1 MAADWNELRVRYIC
15 GNQSLKALAE
25 EAKVSYSQMCKK
37 ASAEKWTRQRKE
49 FGRKAQEKALARAG
63 ARAQANIERAIF
75 TAEGLLKEA
84 QEGVKDEDQFRRYLV
99 TRANGNDSET
109 VEEVFRKL
117 DTKAMKEL
125 GDVAQAMITL
135 LRELYQAPLEK
146 DELRKDAEIR
156 RLEAEAERIRK
167 ETEKLRLQNEELKL
181 KNEILKKQLDTMGRD
196 AAAQHQEYVI
206 EILKGDEDDAEDPGA
221 GTQ

>member
-1 MAADWNELRVRYIC
+1 MGTDWNELRVRYIA
-15 GNQSLKALAE
+15 GTQSLKALAE

-167 ETEKLRLQNEELKL
+167 ETEKLRLTNEELRL
-181 KNEILKKQLDTMGRD
+181 RCELLKKELAEKDRDT
-196 AAAQHQEYVI
+196 AAHEDYVI
-206 EILKGDEDDAEDPGA
+206 ELLPTEEEDHAKDTGA
-221 GTQ
+221 GAE